1 MAAKQ
6 EMIHDEVSEEILA
19 CVDRLARQRSAEK
32 ITVRDVLKELGI
44 TNRVFYNRFHNMDEV
59 LNLLYQKM
67 IHQVRE
73 SLMIPWQEG
82 TDFLA
87 HVKRIAAQTLIVSY
101 TCKENLS
108 RFVFDTDS
116 VSDENY
122 RWWVQEIKKLIA
134 LGQQHGQI
142 REDLDGE
149 MLSYAVWCFIR
160 GFNADAMA
168 RNLSREEA
176 LTRFDYG
183 FSIFL
188 EGIRA

>member
-32 ITVRDVLKELGI
+32 NTVRDVLKELGI

-73 SLMIPWQEG
+73 SLTIPWQEG

-142 REDLDGE
+142 REDLDGQ

-183 FSIFL
+183 FGIFL

>member
-32 ITVRDVLKELGI
+32 NTVRDVLKELGI

-73 SLMIPWQEG
+73 SLTIPWQEG

-142 REDLDGE
+142 REDLDGQ

-160 GFNADAMA
+160 VFNADAMA

-183 FSIFL
+183 FGIFL

>member
-32 ITVRDVLKELGI
+32 NTVRDVLKELGI

-73 SLMIPWQEG
+73 SLTIPWQEG

-168 RNLSREEA
+168 RNLSREKA

-183 FSIFL
+183 FGIFL

>member
-1 MAAKQ
+1 M
-6 EMIHDEVSEEILA
+6 
-19 CVDRLARQRSAEK
+19 
-32 ITVRDVLKELGI
+32 
-44 TNRVFYNRFHNMDEV
+44 
-59 LNLLYQKM
+59 
-67 IHQVRE
+67 
-73 SLMIPWQEG
+73 
-82 TDFLA
+82 
-87 HVKRIAAQTLIVSY
+87 
-101 TCKENLS
+101 
-108 RFVFDTDS
+108 
-116 VSDENY
+116 
-122 RWWVQEIKKLIA
+122 QEIKKLIA

-183 FSIFL
+183 FGIFL

>member
-73 SLMIPWQEG
+73 SLTIPWQEG

-168 RNLSREEA
+168 RNLSREGA

-183 FSIFL
+183 FGIFL